1 MRITHLDRVRME
13 RAHVLAWPAL
23 QTAVINGWLWRSSGG
38 GSQRANSVSTI
49 DFIGSDVEHAIREV
63 ESRYH
68 AISAVARFQTFDET
82 SPPGLKDVLQRRGY
96 RHGEP
101 TVTMFRHPRPGGETA
116 ADVEIHDHA
125 TDEWLSVY
133 LGAITENRRAANAE
147 IIRHIRAPHAFFSY
161 RHGCAVVSTALCV
174 VGHGCAVIECVATRA
189 DARRQGAANAV
200 LSALTHWAVQQGIDW
215 IGLQVVR
222 DNTPAVTLYQNHDF
236 VTGAT
241 NTFWVRL

>member
-23 QTAVINGWLWRSSGG
+23 KTATINGWLWRSSGG

-49 DFIGSDVEHAIREV
+49 DFTGSDVEHAIREV

-82 SPPGLKDVLQRRGY
+82 SPPGLKDALQRHGY

-101 TVTMFRHPRPGGETA
+101 TVTMFRHPQPGGNTP

-133 LGAITENRRAANAE
+133 LGAITENRRAVNAE

-161 RHGCAVVSTALCV
+161 RHGCDVLSTALCV
-174 VGHGCAVIECVATRA
+174 IGHGCAVIECVATRA
-189 DARRQGAANAV
+189 DVRRQGAANAV
-200 LSALTHWAVQQGIDW
+200 LAALARWAAQQGVDW

-222 DNTPAVTLYQNHDF
+222 DNAPAVTLYQHHGF